1 MSHSEAIMK
10 LSTSRRI
17 ICKLVA
23 MFVCAA
29 LAAAQ
34 AAQSQAP
41 SAKASL
47 RISGEVERQLTLSSE
62 DIAKLPRRSVRA
74 KDHSGKESEFE
85 GVPLDEALKQ
95 AGVKFGEGLRGKN
108 LELYLVVEAAD
119 GYRAVFALPEL
130 DPAYTDKTILLADK
144 RDGKAMDAK
153 EGPLRIV
160 VPDEKRH
167 ARWVRQVTGLVIKRA
182 Q

>member
-1 MSHSEAIMK
+1 MK
-10 LSTSRRI
+10 LSTCRRI
-17 ICKLVA
+17 ICTLIAMFSTAALVA
-23 MFVCAA
+23 
-29 LAAAQ
+29 AQ
-34 AAQSQAP
+34 TAQSQAP

-85 GVPLDEALKQ
+85 GVPLVEALKQ

-119 GYRAVFALPEL
+119 GYRAVYALPEV

-167 ARWVRQVTGLVIKRA
+167 SRWVRQVTGLVIKRA